1 MSDLLISLAKNWAEH
16 DPDTKTKQQVLD
28 LIKDNDI
35 DKLTSLFS
43 GDLEFGTAGLR
54 SEIGPGQSRMNR
66 AVVIRATY
74 GLCQYLLN
82 KYPNKKPKLIVGNDA
97 RHLSDQFAQ
106 DVCGV
111 AVSLGLEV
119 FRLPSNLPT
128 PVLAFGVRH
137 IGADAGVMIT
147 ASHNPPQDNGYKVYD
162 HLGAGIIPPMDKE
175 IAQLIKSAPM
185 ADEIKLGAGWNK
197 IDITKQYQ
205 QRAAQLVTNNYGQ
218 IKVAFTPMH
227 GVGQETFDACIKEAG
242 FNPSINVAE
251 QTKPDPDFPTVSFP
265 NPEEPG
271 AMDLLLALAQTIDA
285 DVAIA
290 NDPDADR
297 CAVAVPEKGNWK
309 VLSGDELGFLLA
321 WWMIEKSKLTNVPLR
336 GQMVASIVSSSLVP
350 KMAQAHGLK
359 GASTLTG
366 VKWMGHLDELIFGYE
381 EAIGYCTDPD
391 FVRDKDG
398 ITAALRVVEM
408 ISYLKQNNNSVTGI
422 LNEIYQEFGVHL
434 TKQLSF
440 RFASVS
446 EAIKITQKLISD
458 SPTKIGEFNVEKVEN
473 MNDGIDGLPPTS
485 GIRLTTKNGRIIVR
499 PSGTEPKLK
508 CYLEVITKPGN
519 PQTNQAIA
527 IQELDSLAKSVH
539 QLLTTI

>member
-1 MSDLLISLAKNWAEH
+1 MSLAQNWAEH
-16 DPDTKTKQQVLD
+16 DPDSTTKKQVLD
-28 LIKDNDI
+28 LIKNNDI

-82 KYPNKKPKLIVGNDA
+82 KNPGKKPKLIVGNDA
-97 RHLSDQFAQ
+97 RHMSDQFAQ

-111 AVSLGLEV
+111 AISLGLEV
-119 FRLPSNLPT
+119 FRLPSKLPT

-185 ADEIKLGAGWNK
+185 ADEIKLASGWNE
-197 IDITKQYQ
+197 IDITTQYH
-205 QRAAQLVTNNYGQ
+205 QRAAQLVNNNYGQ

-227 GVGQETFDACIKEAG
+227 GVGQDTFDACMREAG

-271 AMDLLLALAQTIDA
+271 SMDLLLALAQKIDA

-297 CAVAVPEKGNWK
+297 CAVAVPENGKWK

-321 WWMIEKSKLTNVPLR
+321 WWLIEKSKLTYVPLH

-381 EAIGYCTDPD
+381 EAIGYCTDPE

-408 ISYLKQNNNSVTGI
+408 ISYVKQNNNSVTGI
-422 LNEIYQEFGVHL
+422 LNEIYQEFGVHI

-458 SPTKIGEFNVEKVEN
+458 SPTKIGEFNVEKVED
-473 MNDGIDGLPPTS
+473 MNNGIDGLPPTS
-485 GIRLTTKNGRIIVR
+485 GIRLMTKNGRIIVR

>member
-185 ADEIKLGAGWNK
+185 ADEIKLASGWSE

-227 GVGQETFDACIKEAG
+227 GVGQETFDACMKEAG

-366 VKWMGHLDELIFGYE
+366 VKWMGHLENLIFGYE

-519 PQTNQAIA
+519 PQTNQASA

>member
-43 GDLEFGTAGLR
+43 GDLAFGTAGLR

>member
-97 RHLSDQFAQ
+97 RHMSDQFAQ

-519 PQTNQAIA
+519 PQTNQASA

>member
-1 MSDLLISLAKNWAEH
+1 VSKELIAVAQNWASH
-16 DPDTKTKQQVLD
+16 DPDLKTKKQVEE
-28 LIKDNDI
+28 LIANNNI
-35 DKLTSLFS
+35 EKLSELFA

-54 SEIGPGQSRMNR
+54 AEIDAGQSRMNR

-74 GLCQYLLN
+74 GLCQYLVSKN
-82 KYPNKKPKLIVGNDA
+82 PGKKPKLIVGNDA
-97 RHLSDQFAQ
+97 RHMSDQFAQ

-111 AVSLGLEV
+111 ATALGLEV
-119 FRLPSNLPT
+119 FRLPSKLPT

-137 IGADAGVMIT
+137 LGADAGVMIT
-147 ASHNPPQDNGYKVYD
+147 ASHNPPRDNGYKVYD

-175 IAQLIKSAPM
+175 IAQLIKTAPM
-185 ADEIKLGAGWNK
+185 ADEIKLANGWNE
-197 IDITKQYQ
+197 IDITTQYH
-205 QRAAQLVTNNYGQ
+205 QRASQLVNNNYGQ

-227 GVGQETFDACIKEAG
+227 GVGQETFDACMKEAG
-242 FNPSINVAE
+242 FNPSINVTE

-271 AMDLLLALAQTIDA
+271 AMDLLLALAKKIDA

-297 CAVAVPEKGNWK
+297 CALAIPEKGNWK
-309 VLSGDELGFLLA
+309 VLSGDELGFLIA
-321 WWMIEKSKLTNVPLR
+321 WWLIQKSKLTNVSIK

-350 KMAQAHGLK
+350 KMAKANGLK
-359 GASTLTG
+359 GATTLTG

-381 EAIGYCTDPD
+381 EAIGYCTDPE

-398 ITAALRVVEM
+398 VTTALRIVEM
-408 ISYLKQNNNSVTGI
+408 FSYLKRDNTSAEDV
-422 LNEIYQEFGVHL
+422 LNGVYEEFGVHL

-440 RFASVS
+440 RFDSVAKAK
-446 EAIKITQKLISD
+446 EITSKLISN
-458 SPTKIGEFNVEKVEN
+458 SPTKIGEFSVEKVDD
-473 MNDGIDGLPPTS
+473 MNKGIDGLPPSS
-485 GIRLTTKNGRIIVR
+485 GIRLLTKNGRIIVR

-508 CYLEVITKPGN
+508 CYLEATTLPGN
-519 PQTNQAIA
+519 PHENRVIA
-527 IQELDSLAKSVH
+527 KKELDSLAESVH

>member
-1 MSDLLISLAKNWAEH
+1 VSKELIAVAQNWANH
-16 DPDTKTKQQVLD
+16 DPDLKTKKQVEE
-28 LIKDNDI
+28 LIKNNDI
-35 DKLTSLFS
+35 DKLTALFS

-54 SEIGPGQSRMNR
+54 AEIDAGQSRMNR
-66 AVVIRATY
+66 AVVIRATF

-82 KYPNKKPKLIVGNDA
+82 INPHKKPKLIVGNDA
-97 RHLSDQFAQ
+97 RHMSDQFAQ

-111 AVSLGLEV
+111 AISLGLEV
-119 FRLPSNLPT
+119 FRLPSKLPT

-185 ADEIKLGAGWNK
+185 ADEIKLASGWNE
-197 IDITKQYQ
+197 IDITTQYH
-205 QRAAQLVTNNYGQ
+205 QRAAQLVNNNYGQ

-227 GVGQETFDACIKEAG
+227 GVGQDTFDACMREAG

-271 AMDLLLALAQTIDA
+271 AMDLLLALAQKIEA

-297 CAVAVPEKGNWK
+297 CAVAVPENGKWK

-321 WWMIEKSKLTNVPLR
+321 WWLIEKSKLTYVPLH

-381 EAIGYCTDPD
+381 EAIGYCTDPE

-408 ISYLKQNNNSVTGI
+408 ISYVKQNNNSVTGI
-422 LNEIYQEFGVHL
+422 LNEIYQEFGVHI

-458 SPTKIGEFNVEKVEN
+458 SPTKIGEFNVEKVED
-473 MNDGIDGLPPTS
+473 MNNGIDGLPPTS
-485 GIRLTTKNGRIIVR
+485 GIRLMTKNGRIIVR

>member
-1 MSDLLISLAKNWAEH
+1 MSEILISLAKNWAEH
-16 DPDTKTKQQVLD
+16 DPDLKTKQQVLD
-28 LIKDNDI
+28 LIEDNDI

-97 RHLSDQFAQ
+97 RHMSDHFAQ

-185 ADEIKLGAGWNK
+185 ADEIKLVTGWNK

-205 QRAAQLVTNNYGQ
+205 QRAAQLVTNDYGQ

-227 GVGQETFDACIKEAG
+227 GVGQETFDACMKEAG

-366 VKWMGHLDELIFGYE
+366 VKWMGHLDQLIFGYE

-408 ISYLKQNNNSVTGI
+408 ISYLKQNNNSVTEI

-508 CYLEVITKPGN
+508 CYLEVIIKPGN
-519 PQTNQAIA
+519 PQTNQASA

>member
-185 ADEIKLGAGWNK
+185 ADEIILGAGWNE

-227 GVGQETFDACIKEAG
+227 GVGQETFDACMKEAG

-519 PQTNQAIA
+519 PQTNQASA

>member
-185 ADEIKLGAGWNK
+185 ADEIILGAGWNK

-227 GVGQETFDACIKEAG
+227 GVGQETFDACMKEAG

-519 PQTNQAIA
+519 PQTNQASA

>member
-185 ADEIKLGAGWNK
+185 ADEIKLVTGWNE
-197 IDITKQYQ
+197 IDITTQYQ

-227 GVGQETFDACIKEAG
+227 GVGQETFDACMKEAG

-366 VKWMGHLDELIFGYE
+366 VKWMGHLENLIFGYE

>member
-185 ADEIKLGAGWNK
+185 ADEIKLGAGWSE
-197 IDITKQYQ
+197 IDITTQYQ

-519 PQTNQAIA
+519 PQTNQASA

>member
-1 MSDLLISLAKNWAEH
+1 MSLAQNWAEH
-16 DPDTKTKQQVLD
+16 DPDSTTKKQVLD
-28 LIKDNDI
+28 LIKNNDI

-82 KYPNKKPKLIVGNDA
+82 KNPGKKPKLIVGNDA
-97 RHLSDQFAQ
+97 RHMSDQFAQ

-111 AVSLGLEV
+111 AISLGLEV
-119 FRLPSNLPT
+119 FRLPSKLPT

-185 ADEIKLGAGWNK
+185 ADEIKLASGWNE
-197 IDITKQYQ
+197 IDIANQYH
-205 QRAAQLVTNNYGQ
+205 QRAAQLVNNNYGQ

-227 GVGQETFDACIKEAG
+227 GVGQETFDACMKEAE

-271 AMDLLLALAQTIDA
+271 AMDLLLGLAQKIEA

-297 CAVAVPEKGNWK
+297 CAVAVPENGKWK

-321 WWMIEKSKLTNVPLR
+321 WWLIEKSKLTYVPLH

-381 EAIGYCTDPD
+381 EAIGYCTDPE

-408 ISYLKQNNNSVTGI
+408 ISYIKQNNNSVTGI

-458 SPTKIGEFNVEKVEN
+458 SPTKIGEFNVEKVED
-473 MNDGIDGLPPTS
+473 MNNGIDGLPPTS
-485 GIRLTTKNGRIIVR
+485 GIRLMTKNGRIIVR